1 MRAPPG
7 PRPLLPPIWRP
18 PFPLFS
24 LGERKKLCGVTDG
37 WPHTHTRHGGLRAA
51 RARSPALTL
60 CTFTF
65 RRPRGGA
72 AACASE
78 RWQRARRPGGTARAV
93 SPPARDQAGMLRPGW
108 GDGGG
113 AQRHWAGGPWLRPSL
128 RFGQVLGLR
137 RRLGACRQTGGTLVF
152 AHALPSRPR
161 PQEWGG
167 RGLVPRPRPLLVPA
181 TSTKGSRRKG
191 GGLSQA
197 TPGRGR
203 CPAAL
208 GERAHVC
215 KLLGQRPPAPGAS
228 AWAHTWLPRDPLL
241 PLD

>member
-1 MRAPPG
+1 M
-7 PRPLLPPIWRP
+7 
-18 PFPLFS
+18 
-24 LGERKKLCGVTDG
+24 
-37 WPHTHTRHGGLRAA
+37 
-51 RARSPALTL
+51 
-60 CTFTF
+60 
-65 RRPRGGA
+65 
-72 AACASE
+72 
-78 RWQRARRPGGTARAV
+78 
-93 SPPARDQAGMLRPGW
+93 
-108 GDGGG
+108 
-113 AQRHWAGGPWLRPSL
+113 
-128 RFGQVLGLR
+128 LGLR
-137 RRLGACRQTGGTLVF
+137 RRLGACRPTGGTLVF

-241 PLD
+241 PLDGQARAHPWPLHLRLARRAWGWQGASHLDLGAALPSVAGNTANIVHEAISTLGNPCSHFTGRETEAAGTSVLQPKGCSFLRTPSPWGTACPERGLQALELPFSL